1 MPQFWIA
8 TFFIL
13 LAVAQV
19 YQSIKDINLP
29 LPVYLVLGTVLAV
42 ASNAN
47 QKLAFG
53 ASSDARVSIQEIK
66 EPAPAISS
74 PIASVSLVATQTPEL
89 APAQIEKP
97 QLELASPPVT
107 LPKVAPKQTKQAQ
120 DLAPPLEEQP
130 PKQAPKRKTTRKP
143 KQV

>member
-29 LPVYLVLGTVLAV
+29 FPVYLVLGTVLAV
-42 ASNAN
+42 ASNAS

-53 ASSDARVSIQEIK
+53 ASSDKHITIQEIK
-66 EPAPAISS
+66 EPAPVLSA
-74 PIASVSLVATQTPEL
+74 PSVVATQTPEL
-89 APAQIEKP
+89 ASAQIENRQP
-97 QLELASPPVT
+97 ELAPPTVT
-107 LPKVAPKQTKQAQ
+107 LPTIAPKQTKQAQ
-120 DLAPPLEEQP
+120 EDIAPPLEEQP
-130 PKQAPKRKTTRKP
+130 PKKAPKRKTTRKP